1 MTNYEKYKDKI
12 DKIWND
18 GKVIGVTADCKVTS
32 CDEILSCNECIFNEE
47 CDLKSQKW
55 LVSEYKD
62 PAENVDWSKVP
73 IDTPVLVREYE
84 TDKWIPRYF
93 AGINED
99 GNVIAF
105 DSGATSWSDDGE
117 NLTVN
122 WKQAKLA
129 NPDDLK
135 KSEFHQEKRKYTDKE
150 LIDMLAANYAEKV
163 DNDIYFN
170 QENYKEFLE
179 AVYWFWKCTT
189 NNFNKRSIAE
199 AINKMLNLEFKG
211 DLL

>member
-18 GKVIGVTADCKVTS
+18 GKVIGVTEDSKVTS

>member
-18 GKVIGVTADCKVTS
+18 GKVIGVTEDCKVTS

-135 KSEFHQEKRKYTDKE
+135 KSDFHQEKREYRDEE
-150 LIDMLAANYAEKV
+150 LIDMLTANYVEKEDDDV
-163 DNDIYFN
+163 YFS
-170 QENYKEFLE
+170 QENYRKLLE
-179 AVYWFWKCTT
+179 AVYWFW
-189 NNFNKRSIAE
+189 RSYANDISKVKLVE
-199 AINKMLNLEFKG
+199 AVKMMLKVE
-211 DLL
+211 

>member
-18 GKVIGVTADCKVTS
+18 GKVIGVTEDCKVTS

-189 NNFNKRSIAE
+189 NNFNKRNIAE

>member
-1 MTNYEKYKDKI
+1 MTNYEKYKDEI
-12 DKIWND
+12 DKIWKNGSD
-18 GKVIGVTADCKVTS
+18 ISVTKDNKVRS
-32 CDEILSCNECIFNEE
+32 CDITPCSECIFDDV
-47 CDLKSQKW
+47 CGFKTQKW
-55 LVSEYKD
+55 LVSECKD
-62 PAENVDWSKVP
+62 PAEDVDWSKVP
-73 IDTPVLVREYE
+73 VDTPILVRDYE
-84 TDKWIPRYF
+84 DDEWIKRYF

>member
-18 GKVIGVTADCKVTS
+18 GKVIGVTEDCKVTS
-32 CDEILSCNECIFNEE
+32 CDEISSCNECIFNEE

-62 PAENVDWSKVP
+62 PVEDVDWNKVP
-73 IDTPVLVREYE
+73 VDTPILVRYSEYDE
-84 TDKWIPRYF
+84 WHKRYF
-93 AGINED
+93 AKFENER
-99 GNVIAF
+99 IATF
-105 DSGATSWSDDGE
+105 SLGSTSWSSYGDNDI
-117 NLTVN
+117 VF
-122 WKQAKLA
+122 WKYAKLA

>member
-18 GKVIGVTADCKVTS
+18 GKVIGVTEDCKVTS

-150 LIDMLAANYAEKV
+150 FDMLAANYAEKV

>member
-18 GKVIGVTADCKVTS
+18 GKVIGVTEDCKVTS

-99 GNVIAF
+99 GNVIAS